1 LKAMKAFRLLF
12 VALFG
17 LLLLSTVVVKA
28 QAVDDDV
35 EIEDVD
41 VSMEDNSG
49 SDSFGEAVVETK
61 DEDEDG
67 EPPHYLTN
75 IPDPL
80 DGVTVDFV
88 FPDYPEFYYPG
99 GEFIYL
105 VVGVTNGAGKQL
117 NISHI
122 GGSLNHPREFSS
134 HIQNF
139 TMQEVDRTLP
149 KEGRVSCEYVLRVE
163 PVLEDHEFTMAM
175 TIWYNDEQNTT
186 YATTFFNST
195 ILVGTPLDRLS
206 ATDLG
211 VRVGALFLVAL
222 IGFMGYRAMT
232 APSYSSAG
240 SSGSSRKSKVAAN
253 NSTEEDHD
261 EWLQDT
267 MMASP
272 RNPKSPSRAR
282 GRK

>member
-1 LKAMKAFRLLF
+1 
-12 VALFG
+12 V
-17 LLLLSTVVVKA
+17 STVVVKA

-134 HIQNF
+134 HIQN
-139 TMQEVDRTLP
+139 
-149 KEGRVSCEYVLRVE
+149 
-163 PVLEDHEFTMAM
+163 
-175 TIWYNDEQNTT
+175 
-186 YATTFFNST
+186 
-195 ILVGTPLDRLS
+195 
-206 ATDLG
+206 
-211 VRVGALFLVAL
+211 VRDDSS
-222 IGFMGYRAMT
+222 YRR
-232 APSYSSAG
+232 Y
-240 SSGSSRKSKVAAN
+240 
-253 NSTEEDHD
+253 
-261 EWLQDT
+261 
-267 MMASP
+267 
-272 RNPKSPSRAR
+272 
-282 GRK
+282 